1 MPLQPL
7 QFIETAYVQV
17 SGDVTI
23 HPSVAIA
30 PGTILRAAPDS
41 RIVIASGVCIGM
53 GVVLNACGGAIEIE
67 TGVSLGPGVLI
78 VGTGR
83 IGANAC
89 IGGVTTIFNASVEP
103 MQIVP
108 AGSILGDTSRTIDAE
123 VSLPAPEA
131 ILEGKRQPEP
141 PVESAPEAVEP
152 PAASSPVE
160 QLPASSALKPPGTPV
175 YGQIHVNQLLYTI
188 FPKGNSINRPPSDG
202 TES

>member
-41 RIVIASGVCIGM
+41 RIVIKSGVCIGM
-53 GVVLNACGGAIEIE
+53 GVVLSACGGAIEIE
-67 TGVSLGPGVLI
+67 TGASLGPGVLI
-78 VGTGR
+78 VGRGK

-108 AGSILGDTSRTIDAE
+108 AGSIIGDTSRTLDAE
-123 VSLPAPEA
+123 VSIPAPEA
-131 ILEGKRQPEP
+131 IVEGKRPSEI

-152 PAASSPVE
+152 PAASSPAE
-160 QLPASSALKPPGTPV
+160 EPPASIAPKPPGTPV

-188 FPKGNSINRPPSDG
+188 FPKGNSINRPSSDG